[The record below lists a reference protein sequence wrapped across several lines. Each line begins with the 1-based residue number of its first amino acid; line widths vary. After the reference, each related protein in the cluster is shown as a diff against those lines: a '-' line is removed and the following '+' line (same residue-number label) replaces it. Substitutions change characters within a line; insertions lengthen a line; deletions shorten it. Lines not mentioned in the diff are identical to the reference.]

1 MDLSALQVFVDVI
14 RRGSFAAVARDRRS
28 APSSISRTIAALERE
43 LSVRLFQRS
52 TRKLA
57 LTAAGQ
63 RFFARIGP
71 LVGELETAASMVAD
85 ETEQVTGRLRV
96 TAPVT
101 FGQVA
106 LVPLLPELARLHPAL
121 EFDLLL
127 TDAAID
133 LAAERVDVA
142 LRLGT
147 LDDSSLVATRLFAIR
162 YVVCASPAYLAT
174 AGTPERPADLADHDG
189 VLLAGPAFPARWQF
203 RDRRGRITDA
213 GPRPRLAISNVLAL
227 CDCAVAGMGITCV
240 PSWAAARHLR
250 DGSLTT
256 LLAGHEVTA
265 TSFAA
270 AAWLIYPSRS
280 YLPLRVRR
288 FVDFVGPRLRELAG
302 TAAGAADRRAAHG
315 AANG

>member
-14 RRGSFAAVARDRRS
+14 RRGSFAAVARDRRR
-28 APSSISRTIAALERE
+28 APSSISRTIAGLERE
-43 LSVRLFQRS
+43 LAVRLFQRS
-52 TRKLA
+52 TRQLV

-63 RFFARIGP
+63 RFFARIAP
-71 LVGELETAASMVAD
+71 LVGELEAAASQVGD
-85 ETEQVTGRLRV
+85 EAAQVTGRLCV

-121 EFDLLL
+121 AFDLRL

-162 YVVCASPAYLAT
+162 YVVCASPRYLAA
-174 AGTPERPADLADHDG
+174 AGTPARPADLADHDG
-189 VLLAGPAFPARWQF
+189 VLLTGPAFAARWLF
-203 RDRRGRITDA
+203 RDRRGRITA
-213 GPRPRLAISNVLAL
+213 AQPRPRLAISNVLAL
-227 CDCAVAGMGITCV
+227 CDCAAAGMGITCV
-240 PSWAAARHLR
+240 PSWAAARYLR
-250 DGSLTT
+250 DGALTA
-256 LLAGHEVTA
+256 LFAGHAVTA

-270 AAWLIYPSRS
+270 AAWLVYPSRS
-280 YLPLRVRR
+280 YLPLKVRR
-288 FVDFVGPRLRELAG
+288 FVDFVAPRLRAL
-302 TAAGAADRRAAHG
+302 DDHG

>member
-14 RRGSFAAVARDRRS
+14 RRGSFAAVARDRGA

-52 TRKLA
+52 TRKLV
-57 LTAAGQ
+57 LTAVGQ

-85 ETEQVTGRLRV
+85 ETKQVTGRLRI

-106 LVPLLPELARLHPAL
+106 LVPLLPELARLHPTL
-121 EFDLLL
+121 SFDLLL
-127 TDAAID
+127 TDATID
-133 LAAERVDVA
+133 LAAERIDVA

-147 LDDSSLVATRLFAIR
+147 LDDSSLVATRLFAMR
-162 YVVCASPAYLAT
+162 YVVCASSTYLAA

-189 VLLAGPAFPARWQF
+189 VLLTGPAFPQRWQF
-203 RDRRGRITDA
+203 RDRRGRITDTS
-213 GPRPRLAISNVLAL
+213 PRPRLAISNVLAL
-227 CDCAVAGMGITCV
+227 CDCAAAGMGITCV
-240 PSWAAARHLR
+240 PFWAAARYLR

-256 LLAGHEVTA
+256 LLTGHEVTA

-270 AAWLIYPSRS
+270 AAWLVYPSRS
-280 YLPLRVRR
+280 YLPLKVRR
-288 FVDFVGPRLRELAG
+288 FVDFVTPRLRELTGAAAR
-302 TAAGAADRRAAHG
+302 AAGDR
-315 AANG
+315 